1 MDFDCISPVG
11 FLFLV
16 LSDAHDTSSNIF
28 SFFCVR
34 VAYDAAWIAA
44 LLTEHWE
51 EYLLL
56 RHFLRL

>member
-28 SFFCVR
+28 SFFCVCC
-34 VAYDAAWIAA
+34 VAYDAAWIA